1 MTKLASMAVNGSTTS
16 SCTPKTPLM
25 ELGTGN
31 AAVLNYNLPQSSCF
45 PVNGHLTLSIPKTYW
60 KDECYNKPPSNFY
73 AEVRD
78 LNEQELENVVVAA
91 RLAFPRV
98 PFTVQSVQK
107 LKRIDARKHPASNA
121 RGGKDLLKDGFGN
134 GGGKDDIKDDF
145 GGSGKDDIKDA
156 FGNPVSQADIAD
168 QINAGMQ
175 PQVHTNLYGQE
186 VLDFVPEPIV
196 PDPRLVICLQY
207 RVCSFLG
214 DYGAGST
221 VKTFSLLPGEKTEIS
236 VKTYKH
242 LESVRKKAENVL
254 DSFSESS
261 TQELEKL
268 MQAECKNTFQQD
280 HTETDQ
286 HSVTED
292 KTRNWTVGGS
302 MSATIPLKIANIGV
316 NRNGTLGGG
325 SNNADTESHSNTL
338 NTNMSSI
345 MDTLNRALDKQVSTS
360 SAVREVSVNTEV
372 TETSKEGVETSTTR
386 TLENINKSRVLNFV
400 FRQLLQEYI
409 TITYL
414 EDIKFVYSNG
424 YAETKEVTD
433 ITGLTSLLLRLFK
446 TEAMAH
452 DVRDAIMA
460 QLCNIADHEG
470 VLHSFLEHVTEQIDN
485 CCGSGAFSMTRDY
498 CRKRKGLS
506 QTYEGIT
513 VPGIITDVRKRILR
527 TDSLISEALL
537 GQGEALDCYNQKLQD
552 AATVKAQ
559 LENRRLELENQRM
572 EQAMQLLDLIPDPAM
587 RAELYKKIFG
597 DCCNVPQSGCGCAT
611 CASVNA

>member
-1 MTKLASMAVNGSTTS
+1 MTKLASMAATATSTS

-45 PVNGHLTLSIPKTYW
+45 PANGHLTLSIPKTYW
-60 KDECYNKPPSNFY
+60 KDECYNKPPVNFY
-73 AEVRD
+73 TEVRD

-107 LKRIDARKHPASNA
+107 LKRIDARKNPASNA
-121 RGGKDLLKDGFGN
+121 RGKDDLKGGT

-145 GGSGKDDIKDA
+145 GGGGKNDIKDA

-221 VKTFSLLPGEKTEIS
+221 IKTFSLLPGEKTEIS

-280 HTETDQ
+280 NTEVNQ
-286 HSVTED
+286 ESVTEE
-292 KTRNWTVGGS
+292 KTRNWKVGGDIS
-302 MSATIPLKIANIGV
+302 LTIPLKVMPIGV
-316 NRNGTLGGG
+316 NANASGGG
-325 SNNADTESHSNTL
+325 TTTTTDTESYSNTL
-338 NTNMSSI
+338 TTNMSSM
-345 MDTLNRALDKQVSTS
+345 MDVLNRALDKHVSTS

-414 EDIKFVYSNG
+414 EDVKFVYSNG
-424 YAETKEVTD
+424 YAETKEVVD

-446 TEAMAH
+446 TSAMA
-452 DVRDAIMA
+452 DQVRDAIMA

-470 VLHSFLEHVTEQIDN
+470 SLHSFLEHVTEQIDN

-506 QTYEGIT
+506 QTFEGIT
-513 VPGIITDVRKRILR
+513 VPGIITNVRKRILR

-559 LENRRLELENQRM
+559 LENRRLELENLRM

-597 DCCNVPQSGCGCAT
+597 DCCNVPQSGCGCAS
-611 CASVNA
+611 CATVNA

>member
-1 MTKLASMAVNGSTTS
+1 MATPSIPSSGISTTA
-16 SCTPKTPLM
+16 CNPKTPLIK
-25 ELGTGN
+25 LGDGE
-31 AAVLNYNLPQSSCF
+31 AAVLDYNLPQSSCF
-45 PVNGHLTLSIPKTYW
+45 PANGHLTLSIPKTYW
-60 KDECYNKPPSNFY
+60 KDECFNKPAVNFY

-98 PFTVQSVQK
+98 PFTAQSVQK
-107 LKRIDARKHPASNA
+107 LKRVDAGATGHSNA
-121 RGGKDLLKDGFGN
+121 RGSKDGLKDGFG
-134 GGGKDDIKDDF
+134 GGSGKDDIKDNF
-145 GGSGKDDIKDA
+145 GGSGKDDIKDN
-156 FGNPVSQADIAD
+156 FGNPVTNVDIAA
-168 QINAGMQ
+168 QIEAGMQ
-175 PQVHTNLYGQE
+175 PQTHTNLYGNE
-186 VLDFVPEPIV
+186 VMEFIPEPIV

-242 LESVRKKAENVL
+242 LESIRKKAENVL

-268 MQAECKNTFQQD
+268 MQAETQNSFQQD
-280 HTETDQ
+280 NTETNQ
-286 HSVTED
+286 QSVTEE
-292 KTRNWTVGGS
+292 KTRNWEVGGGIKC
-302 MSATIPLKIANIGV
+302 TIPIKVVDVGV
-316 NRNGTLGGG
+316 KAGGSVGGG
-325 SNNADTESHSNTL
+325 STSTDTESHSNTI
-338 NTNMSSI
+338 NTNVSSM
-345 MDTLNRALDKQVSTS
+345 MDTLNRALDKHVSTS

-386 TLENINKSRVLNFV
+386 VLENINRSRVLNFV

-414 EDIKFVYSNG
+414 EDVKFVYSNG
-424 YAETKEVTD
+424 YAETKEVVD
-433 ITGLTSLLLRLFK
+433 LTGLPSLLLRLFK
-446 TEAMAH
+446 TEAMANQ
-452 DVRDAIMA
+452 VRDAIMA

-470 VLHSFLEHVTEQIDN
+470 TLHSFLEHVTENIDN
-485 CCGSGAFSMTRDY
+485 CCGTGSFSMTRSY
-498 CRKRKGLS
+498 CRKRRGLEQLFKG
-506 QTYEGIT
+506 IR
-513 VPGIITDVRKRILR
+513 VPGIITHTRSRILR

-552 AATVKAQ
+552 AAATKAQ
-559 LENRRLELENQRM
+559 LENRRLELENMRM
-572 EQAMQLLDLIPDPAM
+572 EQAMQLLDLIPDPAQ

-597 DCCNVPQSGCGCAT
+597 DCCAVPQSGCACTKCAP
-611 CASVNA
+611 ANA